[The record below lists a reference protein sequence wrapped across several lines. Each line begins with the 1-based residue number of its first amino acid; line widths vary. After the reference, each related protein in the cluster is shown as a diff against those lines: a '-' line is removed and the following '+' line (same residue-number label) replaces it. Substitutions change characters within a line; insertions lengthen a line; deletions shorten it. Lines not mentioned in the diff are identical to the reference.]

1 MRHPSKDGKRA
12 VAVIPARGG
21 SKSIPYKNL
30 ALLQGKPLLAYAI
43 EVGLACPEIDR
54 VIVSTDDPEIA
65 ETGRRY
71 GAEVPFLRPAEY
83 ARDDTPDRPVF
94 LHLIEWLR
102 DTEGYEFGYLVNL
115 RCTSPLKKPEHASA
129 AIRMLQEGGCDS
141 VRTVDRIQG
150 KHHPYWTLKQNEEG
164 FGVSFIDGVDRR
176 KYHQRQLLPPAYSIN
191 ALVDVMKV
199 ETVLQCDN
207 LYGDRM
213 RLLETDALY
222 SLDIDTPKDLLL
234 CEALME
240 KFNGMV

>member
-1 MRHPSKDGKRA
+1 MRENTQRT

-21 SKSIPYKNL
+21 SKSIPRKNL

-43 EVGLACPEIDR
+43 EVGLACPEVDR

-71 GAEVPFLRPAEY
+71 GAEVPFLRPGEH
-83 ARDDTPDRPVF
+83 ARDETPDRPVF

-102 DTEGYEFGYLVNL
+102 DNEGYEFDYLVNL
-115 RCTSPLKKPEHASA
+115 RCTSPLKKPEHVREAL
-129 AIRMLQEGGCDS
+129 RVLREEECDS

-150 KHHPYWTLKQNEEG
+150 KHHPYWTLKRNGEG
-164 FGVSFIDGVDRR
+164 FGASFIDGVDRR

-199 ETVLQCDN
+199 ETVLRCDN
-207 LYGDRM
+207 LYGERM
-213 RLLETDALY
+213 RLLETDPLY

-240 KFNGMV
+240 KLDGLV